1 MRSAKL
7 AVACAL
13 ATLTLSA
20 CGSSAKPQ
28 AGTADVSVH
37 KAGARGVVDD
47 PRVKYLKCLEAT
59 HMPVIERGTTDLL
72 VGTPPNQ
79 VAATFTPTP
88 GAAQDQQISGHTPG
102 AEVIGSA
109 LLYPG
114 TAPDS
119 ELQPIEDCLAQGVK
133 G

>member
-7 AVACAL
+7 AAAGAL
-13 ATLTLSA
+13 AALILSA
-20 CGSSAKPQ
+20 CGSSTKPQ
-28 AGTADVSVH
+28 AGAANVAVH

-47 PRVKYLKCLEAT
+47 PRLKHLACLQGL
-59 HMPVIERGTTDLL
+59 HMPVIKRGKTDLL
-72 VGTPPNQ
+72 IGTPPNQ

-88 GAAQDQQISGHTPG
+88 GAAQDEQISGHTQG

-119 ELQPIEDCLAQGVK
+119 ALQPIENCLDQGVS

>member
-7 AVACAL
+7 AAAFAL
-13 ATLTLSA
+13 AALTLSA
-20 CGSSAKPQ
+20 CGSTTKPQ
-28 AGTADVSVH
+28 AGAGNVSSH
-37 KAGARGVVDD
+37 KSGARGVVDD
-47 PRVKYLKCLEAT
+47 PRLKYLKCLEAT
-59 HMPVIERGTTDLL
+59 HLPVTERGTTDLL
-72 VGTPPNQ
+72 VGAAPNQ

-102 AEVIGSA
+102 AEVIGSV
-109 LLYPG
+109 LVYPG

-119 ELQPIEDCLAQGVK
+119 ELQPIEDCLSQGVK

>member
-1 MRSAKL
+1 MYHQHFKL
-7 AVACAL
+7 
-13 ATLTLSA
+13 S
-20 CGSSAKPQ
+20 G
-28 AGTADVSVH
+28 
-37 KAGARGVVDD
+37 
-47 PRVKYLKCLEAT
+47 
-59 HMPVIERGTTDLL
+59 
-72 VGTPPNQ
+72 PPFQ
-79 VAATFTPTP
+79 FTPTP

>member
-13 ATLTLSA
+13 AAFTVSA

-59 HMPVIERGTTDLL
+59 HMPVTERGTTDLL

-79 VAATFTPTP
+79 VAATFAPTP

-109 LLYPG
+109 LVYPG

-119 ELQPIEDCLAQGVK
+119 ELQPIENCLAQGVK

>member
-7 AVACAL
+7 AAACAL
-13 ATLTLSA
+13 AAFSLSA
-20 CGSSAKPQ
+20 CGSATKPQ
-28 AGTADVSVH
+28 AGSANVSSH
-37 KAGARGVVDD
+37 KSGARGVVDD

-59 HMPVIERGTTDLL
+59 HLQVTERGTTDLL
-72 VGTPPNQ
+72 IGTPPNQ

-88 GAAQDQQISGHTPG
+88 GAAQDDQISGHTQS

-109 LLYPG
+109 LVYPG

-119 ELQPIEDCLAQGVK
+119 ELQPIEDCLSQGVK